1 MSFAE
6 KFEDFKAN
14 IADMESTKKARNIGI
29 GLIALG
35 ILDIILTS
43 LRNYE
48 YIDENQVIELDPNDV
63 IVEDVPYDE
72 EEE

>member
-6 KFEDFKAN
+6 KFEDFKVR

-29 GLIALG
+29 GLVALG
-35 ILDIILTS
+35 VLDIILTS
-43 LRNYE
+43 LGNYE
-48 YIDENQVIELDPNDV
+48 YENQVIELDPNDV
-63 IVEDVPYDE
+63 TVEDVPYDE

>member
-6 KFEDFKAN
+6 KFEDLKVR

-29 GLIALG
+29 GLVALG

-43 LRNYE
+43 LGNYE
-48 YIDENQVIELDPNDV
+48 YENQVIELDPDDV
-63 IVEDVPYDE
+63 IVENVPYDE
-72 EEE
+72 EDE

>member
-6 KFEDFKAN
+6 KFEDLKVR
-14 IADMESTKKARNIGI
+14 IDDMESTKKARNIGI
-29 GLIALG
+29 GLLALG

-48 YIDENQVIELDPNDV
+48 YENQVIELDPNDV
-63 IVEDVPYDE
+63 TIEDVPYDE

>member
-6 KFEDFKAN
+6 KFEDLKVN
-14 IADMESTKKARNIGI
+14 IANMESTKKARNIGI
-29 GLIALG
+29 GLVALG

-43 LRNYE
+43 LGNYE
-48 YIDENQVIELDPNDV
+48 YENQVIELDPNDV
-63 IVEDVPYDE
+63 TVEDVPYDE